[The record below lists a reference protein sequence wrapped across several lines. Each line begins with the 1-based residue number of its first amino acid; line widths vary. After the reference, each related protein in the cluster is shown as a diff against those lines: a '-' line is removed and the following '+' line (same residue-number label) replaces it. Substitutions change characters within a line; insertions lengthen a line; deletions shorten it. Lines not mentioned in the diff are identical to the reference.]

1 MKRKLLSIIA
11 LLPLLAMADDTYTFT
26 YMNGDVVLGTEVL
39 NAGEKP
45 QKYKEFEHAVPM
57 YQCLSWYMDKELTI
71 APDPIMVEQTAT
83 ADKTFYGNFKPSY
96 GQSINIEEIV
106 LSYGTKFDIGSE
118 LKNAVNFDYKDIN
131 QLDSLNDIE
140 NKANR
145 NEPYLGLKL
154 KTQGAYIR
162 FFLMKGQP
170 VSVKFGNIGDPVAVL
185 IDGVEQPDKHSTGI
199 LNIAA
204 SEEKDRL
211 ITLQTTSKKTVV
223 LKQVAIGTDVITDV
237 TLPEPGAYLITI
249 APTENGTL
257 TADWS
262 NKKYRT
268 PVGEEVTFTAT
279 PAAGYEIDDIKA
291 NDISVK
297 SHFTDGVAKI
307 NMPDVDL
314 NIVATFKLATGIN
327 EVNAD
332 DNVNS
337 DAPVKVIKN
346 GKLYIGNYT
355 VAGQRIK

>member
-11 LLPLLAMADDTYTFT
+11 LLPLLAMADATYTFT

-45 QKYKEFEHAVPM
+45 TKYKEFELAVPM
-57 YQCLSWYMDKELTI
+57 YQCLGWYTDKELTT
-71 APDPIMVEQTAT
+71 APNPIMVEQTAT
-83 ADKTFYGNFKPSY
+83 DNKTFYGNFKPIY
-96 GQSINIEEIV
+96 GKSIFIDEMV
-106 LSYGTKFDIGSE
+106 LSKGTKFDIG
-118 LKNAVNFDYKDIN
+118 LDLRTIANFDYKDIN

-185 IDGVEQPDKHSTGI
+185 IDGVEQADKHSTGI

-223 LKQVAIGTDVITDV
+223 LKQVAIGNDVITDV

-257 TADWS
+257 TADWA

-268 PVGEEVTFTAT
+268 PVDEEVTFTAI

-297 SHFTDGVAKI
+297 SKFTDGVAKI

>member
-1 MKRKLLSIIA
+1 
-11 LLPLLAMADDTYTFT
+11 
-26 YMNGDVVLGTEVL
+26 
-39 NAGEKP
+39 
-45 QKYKEFEHAVPM
+45 
-57 YQCLSWYMDKELTI
+57 
-71 APDPIMVEQTAT
+71 
-83 ADKTFYGNFKPSY
+83 
-96 GQSINIEEIV
+96 
-106 LSYGTKFDIGSE
+106 
-118 LKNAVNFDYKDIN
+118 
-131 QLDSLNDIE
+131 
-140 NKANR
+140 
-145 NEPYLGLKL
+145 
-154 KTQGAYIR
+154 
-162 FFLMKGQP
+162 MKGQP
-170 VSVKFGNIGDPVAVL
+170 VSVKIGNIGDPMAVL